1 MTPDTLLTELQT
13 RGIKV
18 RRDGDRLLVTDPAHS
33 LTPGL
38 SAAIKKH
45 KAALL
50 DQLNTTPR
58 DQLPLAAMSDDP
70 AGDEPNPAQSA
81 AVPSSPV
88 TAVAQR
94 TPIEMQIGDVRTE
107 RGNWPTLPDE
117 EISLTLATGAPAALR
132 VEVWPADQASRDRLS
147 QLISDPRCVEYYAAG
162 QALCEAIDREDEA
175 AIVTAQARFDQALQA
190 AQQLA
195 IEVTA

>member
-1 MTPDTLLTELQT
+1 VTPDTLLTELQT
-13 RGIKV
+13 RGIV
-18 RRDGDRLLVTDPAHS
+18 IRRDGDRLLVTDKARS

-50 DQLNTTPR
+50 DRLPATPR

-70 AGDEPNPAQSA
+70 PVTTGTAQSA
-81 AVPSSPV
+81 GLGS
-88 TAVAQR
+88 
-94 TPIEMQIGDVRTE
+94 TPIEAQPGDVLITE
-107 RGNWPTLPDE
+107 RGNYQSLPDE
-117 EISLTLATGAPAALR
+117 EIALTLATGAPAALR

-147 QLISDPRCVEYYAAG
+147 QLISDPRCVEFYAAG
-162 QALCEAIDREDEA
+162 QALCEALDREDEA
-175 AIVTAQARFDQALQA
+175 AIVAASQRFEA
-190 AQQLA
+190 AHRSGLQLA